1 MMEHKKCPYCKRK
14 NEGTVGRSI
23 VFCCGGKKGEY
34 YQCEKCKAEWRE
46 VTEEIV
52 ISRQRLPTTNTKEV
66 PK

>member
-1 MMEHKKCPYCKRK
+1 MEHKKCPYCKRK